1 MSKTS
6 TAPAFYGVVI
16 ALFLVFVVYTLTSL
30 NSLQNRTREIPVLIT
45 RVDKVESSV
54 IILANSSAKATEQQV
69 DLILQLQDTV
79 SYLIKIIAVSPLKK
93 EPKDNGIE
101 TKP

>member
-79 SYLIKIIAVSPLKK
+79 GYLTKIIVVSPLKK